1 MKCPNLAPGVVGCC
15 RQTNPASSCQHRTA
29 LLVLTCLTLPNTD
42 ASMPT
47 SDRTASRLRPA
58 LPVPASMRV
67 LWHNNETPRLHL

>member
-1 MKCPNLAPGVVGCC
+1 MKRGDMYER
-15 RQTNPASSCQHRTA
+15 RQAGIRGRRMLQADQPPPVPDSTA

-67 LWHNNETPRLHL
+67 L